1 MAQPEI
7 KFPCQVKFTIHT
19 YSGTARTAVYECGD
33 QEHLD
38 YHINFFM
45 SDTTG
50 QTKSVTHCVYTR
62 PNQ

>member
-1 MAQPEI
+1 MAKPVI

-38 YHINFFM
+38 WHIDQIM

-50 QTKSVTHCVYTR
+50 QTKSVTHCVYER
-62 PNQ
+62 PKP

>member
-62 PNQ
+62 PKQ